1 MGLNFGFVHLKK
13 GDNEK
18 KGNNNQVICCCYC
31 PLHVR
36 KERQEQG
43 IKGGST
49 RKQAQTKR
57 KSKSIR
63 VFNNGEE
70 GLFIWRKTWQW
81 KRMRWGP
88 LPPPPPAHKRGERG
102 VRPHGE
108 ALENKC
114 KPKPKP
120 KS

>member
-1 MGLNFGFVHLKK
+1 
-13 GDNEK
+13 
-18 KGNNNQVICCCYC
+18 
-31 PLHVR
+31 
-36 KERQEQG
+36 
-43 IKGGST
+43 
-49 RKQAQTKR
+49 
-57 KSKSIR
+57 
-63 VFNNGEE
+63 
-70 GLFIWRKTWQW
+70 
-81 KRMRWGP
+81 MRWGP